1 LYNKVVLVGRLTHDP
16 ELRYTGTGVPVVKYS
31 LAVNRNYKNAQGFYE
46 TDFLNV
52 VSWRKLAEISAKYLK
67 KGKLIL
73 VEGRIQSRKYQ
84 AQDGSTRTAVDIQAE
99 QMQMLD
105 PKGSMKQDD
114 EAFAGYAP
122 PVKQEDYSSP
132 PSSAPVPEKRESKK
146 IEEEMTEPAGPDID
160 DIDFEDVPF

>member
-1 LYNKVVLVGRLTHDP
+1 MYNKVVLVGRLTHDP
-16 ELRYTGTGVPVVKYS
+16 ELRYTGNGIPVVKYS

-46 TDFLNV
+46 TDFLNI

-67 KGKLIL
+67 KGKLVL

-84 AQDGSTRTAVDIQAE
+84 AQDGSTRTAVEIQAE

-105 PKGSMKQDD
+105 PKGAKQGD
-114 EAFAGYAP
+114 EAFSGAP
-122 PVKQEDYSSP
+122 P
-132 PSSAPVPEKRESKK
+132 PEKQGGYSPSFTGASHQKSEPTSNN
-146 IEEEMTEPAGPDID
+146 EMTKSEGPGPDID